1 MAQSPPLRS
10 LLGHDHWIF
19 PQGWGWVGHSD
30 STSPASSS
38 SDSSGSCPC
47 DRSSRPSQP
56 VPAARGAAEA
66 ASTAP
71 SRVRTRPA
79 GGQRQ
84 SASER
89 EKLRMRTLARA
100 LQELRRFL
108 PPSVAPAGQSLTKI
122 ETLRL
127 AIRYI
132 GHLSAVLGLSE
143 DSLQRRRLQR
153 SDAAP
158 PRGCALCPDGGPAE
172 APRQGCCCS
181 GSAAGAA
188 VSCRSPPVCPE
199 ALAAPERL
207 GSRVP
212 DMGPWLTPPYCPGMQ
227 SPPQLS
233 QGRAPDAALW
243 TSPQACCGTQTPP
256 EPRNQPTPWTSPPAS
271 LELAAVYQGISVSPE
286 SCLLPET
293 PPLLP
298 RPACQRLQPQTQWG
312 CWSHTAEVL
321 PNSEDQGPGPALQ
334 LSDES
339 PPQNSGLPL
348 SGCPEFWQEDLAETH
363 LGMFY

>member
-1 MAQSPPLRS
+1 MAQSPPLQS
-10 LLGHDHWIF
+10 LLGHEHWIF

-47 DRSSRPSQP
+47 DRARRPSQP

-71 SRVRTRPA
+71 SR
-79 GGQRQ
+79 
-84 SASER
+84 
-89 EKLRMRTLARA
+89 
-100 LQELRRFL
+100 
-108 PPSVAPAGQSLTKI
+108 
-122 ETLRL
+122 
-127 AIRYI
+127 
-132 GHLSAVLGLSE
+132 
-143 DSLQRRRLQR
+143 
-153 SDAAP
+153 
-158 PRGCALCPDGGPAE
+158 
-172 APRQGCCCS
+172 
-181 GSAAGAA
+181 
-188 VSCRSPPVCPE
+188 
-199 ALAAPERL
+199 RL

-243 TSPQACCGTQTPP
+243 TPPQACCATQTPP
-256 EPRNQPTPWTSPPAS
+256 EPWNQPTPWTSPPAS

-312 CWSHTAEVL
+312 CWSHPPEVL
-321 PNSEDQGPGPALQ
+321 PNLEDQGPGPTLQ
-334 LSDES
+334 LSEES
-339 PPQNSGLPL
+339 LPQNSGLPL
-348 SGCPEFWQEDLAETH
+348 SSCPEFWQEDLAGTH